1 MKVILCIDDNGGL
14 LFNNR
19 RQSKDAVVKEKILS
33 FIEDGTLWIH
43 PFSAKFFPEANQI
56 SEDCLILALSEDFCF
71 VENLSLAPYLDKI
84 DTLYLFKWNR
94 VYPYDFALDINPS
107 DAFQLVSTEEFPGN
121 SHENITLEV
130 WRK

>member
-19 RQSKDAVVKEKILS
+19 RQSKDIVVKEKILS
-33 FIEDGTLWIH
+33 LIGGRTQWIH
-43 PFSAKFFPEANQI
+43 PFSAKLFQEAVQI
-56 SEDCLILALSEDFCF
+56 SEDCLVLASSEDFCF
-71 VENLSLAPYLDKI
+71 VENLLLTPYLDKI

-94 VYPYDFALDINPS
+94 VYPFDFAMDVNPS
-107 DAFQLVSTEEFPGN
+107 DAFQLASTEDFPGN

-130 WRK
+130 WRR